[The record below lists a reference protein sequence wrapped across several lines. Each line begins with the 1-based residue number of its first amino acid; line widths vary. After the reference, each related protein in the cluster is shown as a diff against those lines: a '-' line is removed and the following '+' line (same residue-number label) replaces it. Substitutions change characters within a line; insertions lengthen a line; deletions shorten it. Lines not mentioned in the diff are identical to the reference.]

1 MSSLLYLKSLIDYFD
16 NFSPWQGNGNVE
28 KETEATPLGVKV
40 VKAWKDGSVEVSFVT
55 NVKFVIIFL

>member
-28 KETEATPLGVKV
+28 KETTPLCVNV
-40 VKAWKDGSVEVSFVT
+40 VKAWKDVSVEVSFVT
-55 NVKFVIIFL
+55 NVKFVIIFISN